1 MSKLSRNQITAFKQ
15 GQRRQAIYEK
25 RYAKQFYNYLRKC
38 YYDSA
43 REIEIRGVNA
53 RIEFDN
59 AKLENIFRK
68 LFKRVT
74 IQEAKITYQEHS
86 AMFDSVNRVGKKDII
101 DDLANLFSGTNT
113 NLIRVWRSLLDEF
126 IEVRL
131 TGRIQRINHT
141 TQERIRKII
150 EDGLFEGLGQEDVA
164 RLIRQ
169 EAKSNINTHRSRAIA
184 RTETVVA
191 SNQGRYMSAM
201 SSDLKMKKKWIPV
214 QDARTRDGFNER
226 NNSREANHLIM
237 LQKDWIPLEDD
248 FLVPNKNG
256 IQEPAK
262 YPGDERL
269 SAGNV
274 INCRCAVVF
283 EAMRDSDGDL
293 ILKR

>member
-25 RYAKQFYNYLRKC
+25 RYTKQFYNYLRKC

-43 REIEIRGVNA
+43 REIETRGVNA

-74 IQEAKITYQEHS
+74 IQEAKITYREHS

-169 EAKSNINTHRSRAIA
+169 EAKSNINTHRSRSIA

-201 SSDLKMKKKWIPV
+201 SSDLKMQKKWIPV

-237 LQKDWIPLEDD
+237 LQKDWIPLEED